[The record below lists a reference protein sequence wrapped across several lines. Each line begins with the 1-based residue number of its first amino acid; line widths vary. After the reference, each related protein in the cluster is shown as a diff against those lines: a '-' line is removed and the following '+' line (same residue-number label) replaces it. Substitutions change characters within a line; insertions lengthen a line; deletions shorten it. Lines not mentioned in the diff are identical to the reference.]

1 MFVDT
6 KEHLDSLFEIPKD
19 ISKKDLIENDEKKYV
34 IETDIVTNEVSAKDI
49 TIKMHVNGLKSISQK
64 KAVS

>member
-19 ISKKDLIENDEKKYV
+19 ISKKDLIENDKKYV
-34 IETDIVTNEVSAKDI
+34 IENDSY
-49 TIKMHVNGLKSISQK
+49 
-64 KAVS
+64 